1 MNVMLEE
8 ADVVVGNYNHLFDP
22 RTRPLLSSILDD
34 QTFVIVDE
42 AHRLEERVRDLII
55 LRQGWQADPRASAK
69 RLQPPDPARP
79 ADPGPQTAGRGSPLR
94 SGEVPSTPSRTLAN
108 STTT

>member
-42 AHRLEERVRDLII
+42 AHRLEERVRDPSPTGL
-55 LRQGWQADPRASAK
+55 AS
-69 RLQPPDPARP
+69 RP
-79 ADPGPQTAGRGSPLR
+79 SCERETTA
-94 SGEVPSTPSRTLAN
+94 
-108 STTT
+108 TT